1 VETFSTLR
9 WCGSTIRLAV
19 DNVFNV
25 RWNEAQFAST
35 SRLRGEPTPVT
46 ELHYTPG
53 ALRTVTLGIEKQ
65 F

>member
-25 RWNEAQFAST
+25 RWNEAQFATT
-35 SRLRGEPTPVT
+35 SRLRGETAPVT

-53 ALRTVTLGIEKQ
+53 APRSLTLGIEKK